1 MCYTVLVVLKIMY
14 GGKIMNLITSSFC
27 RAVARHSAPRARLGD
42 AESTK
47 LSTRRGFSSDGTLPR
62 SQSRAEY
69 DHCSEEGTLILGVDR
84 PHVTRP
90 ERRNAPL
97 NVSTVHVCSG
107 KHCLRLRP
115 VLGVM

>member
-1 MCYTVLVVLKIMY
+1 MY

-27 RAVARHSAPRARLGD
+27 RAVARHSAPRARQRD

-69 DHCSEEGTLILGVDR
+69 DHCSEEGTLILGVESAAR
-84 PHVTRP
+84 EPPGGAP
-90 ERRNAPL
+90 ERAAERINGP
-97 NVSTVHVCSG
+97 
-107 KHCLRLRP
+107 R
-115 VLGVM
+115 VLWKALFTT

>member
-69 DHCSEEGTLILGVDR
+69 DHCSEEGTLILGVESAARD
-84 PHVTRP
+84 PPGAP
-90 ERRNAPL
+90 ECAAKRINGPR
-97 NVSTVHVCSG
+97 
-107 KHCLRLRP
+107 
-115 VLGVM
+115 VLWKALFTT